1 MEDIGNTEQF
11 EQMAA
16 CYDSPERNRIATII
30 AETMRASWEWA
41 SDLRRWTFGCG
52 TGLVGL
58 NIHAEFHE
66 LVFVDWSL
74 AMLKQVEEKLEQMAL
89 PIKARTL
96 QIDLEREAAEQEH
109 FSCILMSQ
117 VLLNIKDYPSVLLS
131 LPAYWKQAVSY

>member
-1 MEDIGNTEQF
+1 MD
-11 EQMAA
+11 
-16 CYDSPERNRIATII
+16 
-30 AETMRASWEWA
+30 
-41 SDLRRWTFGCG
+41 FGCG

-117 VLLNIKDYPSVLLS
+117 VLLNIKDYPSVRLS